1 MPETPRPH
9 RMSLPS
15 DPMRL
20 REARR
25 WIARL
30 ATEAGLAPADGH
42 ELAVA
47 FAEICANVHR
57 HAYRGRRDGRLE
69 LQVDTEGARVVVTV
83 DHEGERFNPRAYTPP
98 DLERPAESGYGMYLI
113 ARLVD
118 DVSFE
123 DTARGGRVV
132 LVKRRHAAGART

>member
-1 MPETPRPH
+1 MPDDRRAH
-9 RMSLPS
+9 AMSLPS

-30 ATEAGLAPADGH
+30 ATEAGLAPPHGH
-42 ELAVA
+42 DLAVA

-57 HAYRGRRDGRLE
+57 HAYRGRRDGRVE
-69 LQVDTEGARVVVTV
+69 LQVAIEGDRIVVTV
-83 DHEGERFNPRAYTPP
+83 DHEGERFNPKSYTPP

-123 DTARGGRVV
+123 DTQRGGRVV
-132 LVKRRHAAGART
+132 LVKRRHPAGART